1 MTQEVQRLDNVVGD
15 LLELARPDK
24 LNLSMISPS
33 LLLERAVNLVR
44 ADMDKIGIQYDQE
57 VPEVCPEVLLDA
69 DRMTQVLLN
78 LLLNAIQAMPGGGRL
93 TAPCPFPF
101 PFRRRCGGLRVW
113 RHTAAGYRGYRRRN
127 SQGQDSADLQPY
139 YTTKARGTGLGLS
152 LVQKI
157 IEAHDGEIEVVSTP
171 GKGTRFTLHLPL
183 RSPAQEEGK

>member
-78 LLLNAIQAMPGGGRL
+78 LLLNAIQAMPGGD
-93 TAPCPFPF
+93 A
-101 PFRRRCGGLRVW
+101 
-113 RHTAAGYRGYRRRN
+113 
-127 SQGQDSADLQPY
+127 
-139 YTTKARGTGLGLS
+139 
-152 LVQKI
+152 
-157 IEAHDGEIEVVSTP
+157 
-171 GKGTRFTLHLPL
+171 
-183 RSPAQEEGK
+183 